1 MPVDAANIEFYAPR
15 FKIEINSAELA
26 AEVSHTIQNVEIVKE
41 LNKPNSFRFVVQD
54 EFKGGAFKWLGHDLF
69 KYGNSVSIHMGYT
82 NNMIKMLEGKIQKI
96 TADFIKGT
104 APTFTVDGADNPYT
118 FLTTP
123 SGPKVFRDKTD
134 SAIVEEIAE
143 MAHLEAVVD
152 ATEEVAPRKTKKG
165 GKSYLQFLEDLT
177 AANKGY
183 EFFLAERRLNF
194 VKAKQDAK
202 SLMTLTWGKELINFR
217 PALNTTE
224 PYTEVVVRAWDR
236 SGKKL
241 IEGRARAGEEQKQEE
256 GKRLASQIAREIYGD
271 VVKVFTNKP
280 VRTVAEAQR
289 EAQKE
294 LDKASNNFITG
305 SAETIGIPELQLRVC
320 LSLDGLGDWF
330 SGKYYIKK
338 ITHRID
344 QNGYRSLFEVR
355 RNAL

>member
-1 MPVDAANIEFYAPR
+1 MPVDATNIEFYAPR
-15 FKIEINSAELA
+15 FTIEINSAELA

-82 NNMIKMLEGKIQKI
+82 NNMVKMLEGKIQKV
-96 TADFIKGT
+96 TADFMKGT
-104 APTFTVDGADNPYT
+104 APTFSVDGADKPYI
-118 FLTTP
+118 FFTTP
-123 SGPKVFRDKTD
+123 CRAKVFRDKTD

-143 MAHLEAVVD
+143 MAKLEAIVD

-165 GKSYLQFLEDLT
+165 GKNYLRFLEDL
-177 AANKGY
+177 ANANKGY
-183 EFFLAERRLNF
+183 EFFLAERRLYF
-194 VKAKQDAK
+194 VKAKKNAK
-202 SLMTLTWGKELINFR
+202 PLMTLTWGKELISFK
-217 PALNTTE
+217 PTLSTTE
-224 PYTEVVVRAWDR
+224 PFTEVVVRAWDR
-236 SGKKL
+236 RGKRL

-256 GKRLASQIAREIYGD
+256 GKLLASQIAREIYGD

-280 VRTVAEAQR
+280 VRTLAEAQR

-294 LDKASNNFITG
+294 LDRASDNFITG
-305 SAETIGIPELQLRVC
+305 SAETIGIPKLQPGVC
-320 LSLDGLGDWF
+320 LLLNGLGKWF